1 MQRRVLDWGGRL
13 SRCFGRV
20 VKTLHYGKV
29 SPIVRAT
36 HYQHHS
42 LSINRTHLTVQLRK
56 TPLPT
61 FRNELAGLASSTP
74 SRSFYTPVPPM
85 ATKRTNSASLRCSPR
100 QMRPLKRRPTAELN
114 STRRSCLPTERCP

>member
-1 MQRRVLDWGGRL
+1 MQRRILDWGGRL

-42 LSINRTHLTVQLRK
+42 LSINRTHLTVQYGKHLF
-56 TPLPT
+56 LP
-61 FRNELAGLASSTP
+61 F
-74 SRSFYTPVPPM
+74 
-85 ATKRTNSASLRCSPR
+85 ATSL
-100 QMRPLKRRPTAELN
+100 LGW
-114 STRRSCLPTERCP
+114 